1 MVTKFSGGVKVNE
14 QKRLFSEAGKEVDL
28 VCQNLTLGE
37 ANALACKII
46 SLSDAH
52 CSKIQVVGSMRRL
65 RAVVKDVDF
74 LVISSDEEW
83 RKIGKELELM
93 LSAKLTMKGDKIKRF
108 LVPFAR
114 GQVQADFYRATEKTW
129 GIYELIRTGSA
140 DHNIYLAK
148 YALKNDMQLKYS
160 VGLVNLE
167 TEQVIASKTEE
178 EVFKGLGL
186 DYVNPVLR
194 EMYGSVPLW
203 KKKQ

>member
-1 MVTKFSGGVKVNE
+1 M
-14 QKRLFSEAGKEVDL
+14 DL

-46 SLSDAH
+46 TLVDAH
-52 CSKIQVVGSMRRL
+52 CDKIQVVGSMRRL

-114 GQVQADFYRATEKTW
+114 GYVQADFYRATLDTW

-160 VGLVNLE
+160 VGLVNLS
-167 TEQVIASKTEE
+167 TEEVIASKTEE

-186 DYVNPVLR
+186 GYVHPTQR
-194 EMYGSVPLW
+194 EMRGAIPAWRV
-203 KKKQ
+203 KQ